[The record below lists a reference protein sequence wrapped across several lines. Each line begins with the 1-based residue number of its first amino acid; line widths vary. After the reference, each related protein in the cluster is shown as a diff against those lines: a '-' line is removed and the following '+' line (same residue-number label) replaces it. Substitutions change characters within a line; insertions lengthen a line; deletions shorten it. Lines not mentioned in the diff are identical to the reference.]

1 MIDVSLC
8 TMSPALGTAAAATL
22 NPPASPPDPVAVSRS
37 WQRSPRCVPRVRRHL
52 RRELEAWGLAELADV
67 AELVLCELFTNAV
80 RHARGPRDRRIAT
93 RYQRVP
99 GGVRVEVHDACAT
112 WPALKQAED
121 NEESGRGLALV
132 DALTG
137 ARWGVSERDGIGKL
151 VWAVVAAETTPESKE
166 EKEQ

>member
-1 MIDVSLC
+1 M
-8 TMSPALGTAAAATL
+8 
-22 NPPASPPDPVAVSRS
+22 
-37 WQRSPRCVPRVRRHL
+37 
-52 RRELEAWGLAELADV
+52 
-67 AELVLCELFTNAV
+67 
-80 RHARGPRDRRIAT
+80 
-93 RYQRVP
+93 
-99 GGVRVEVHDACAT
+99 
-112 WPALKQAED
+112 KQAED